1 MGSSGKFRRF
11 EAQKGELERKRD
23 HSSKSREYTENS
35 DLSTLQDLTSEME
48 YSYRK
53 NLESLSNKLKQINK
67 KPKSRAEGMLLML
80 PYI

>member
-1 MGSSGKFRRF
+1 MDSSGKFRRF

-23 HSSKSREYTENS
+23 HSSKSRECTENS

-53 NLESLSNKLKQINK
+53 NLESLSKKLKQINK
-67 KPKSRAEGMLLML
+67 KPKSRAEGMLLKL